1 VDKLNLQRLKKTL
14 NYLESKQRELKK
26 YHENDTR
33 SLESIIKFLK
43 KDMVEQ
49 YKLSEYDLYIK
60 QEVKDTETFIKS
72 VKDIIESNCEA

>member
-1 VDKLNLQRLKKTL
+1 MDKLNFQRLKKTL

-72 VKDIIESNCEA
+72 VKDIIENNCEA

>member
-1 VDKLNLQRLKKTL
+1 MDKLHLQRLKKTL

-26 YHENDTR
+26 NHENDTR
-33 SLESIIKFLK
+33 SLESMIKFLK
-43 KDMVEQ
+43 KDMIEQ

-72 VKDIIESNCEA
+72 VKDIIENNYKG

>member
-1 VDKLNLQRLKKTL
+1 MNKLNLQRLKKTL

-43 KDMVEQ
+43 KDMIEQ
-49 YKLSEYDLYIK
+49 YRLSEYDLYIK
-60 QEVKDTETFIKS
+60 QEVKNTETFIKS
-72 VKDIIESNCEA
+72 VKEIIENNCEA

>member
-1 VDKLNLQRLKKTL
+1 MDKLNLQRLKKTL

-26 YHENDTR
+26 NHENDTR
-33 SLESIIKFLK
+33 SLESMIKFLK

-72 VKDIIESNCEA
+72 VKDIIENNCQG

>member
-1 VDKLNLQRLKKTL
+1 MDKLNLQRLKKTL

-60 QEVKDTETFIKS
+60 QEVKNTETFIKS
-72 VKDIIESNCEA
+72 VKEIIENNCEA